1 MAAANN
7 DDSYDFLYK
16 VVLTGD
22 SSVGK
27 SNLLSRYTR
36 NEFNLDSRSTIGK
49 LNEWFRLVD
58 IDWRGRLQLRKRK
71 SKNLVKK
78 GWSSR
83 REVFKLKE

>member
-1 MAAANN
+1 MATTNK

-36 NEFNLDSRSTIGK
+36 NEFNLDSRSTIGESNYTILYHAK
-49 LNEWFRLVD
+49 
-58 IDWRGRLQLRKRK
+58 IKT
-71 SKNLVKK
+71 KK
-78 GWSSR
+78 THL
-83 REVFKLKE
+83 FNH

>member
-1 MAAANN
+1 MATTNK

-36 NEFNLDSRSTIGK
+36 NEFNLDSRSTIGESNYTILYYTK
-49 LNEWFRLVD
+49 LYYTLFKPTVLLLCGKVA
-58 IDWRGRLQLRKRK
+58 LRETK
-71 SKNLVKK
+71 SKAK
-78 GWSSR
+78 GG
-83 REVFKLKE
+83 E

>member
-1 MAAANN
+1 MAAPAKQ

-36 NEFNLDSRSTIGK
+36 NEFNLDSRSTIG
-49 LNEWFRLVD
+49 ETTR
-58 IDWRGRLQLRKRK
+58 IEGRFKA
-71 SKNLVKK
+71 
-78 GWSSR
+78 SS
-83 REVFKLKE
+83 FP

>member
-49 LNEWFRLVD
+49 SNILFRSVY
-58 IDWRGRLQLRKRK
+58 IVWPANSHVRKFE
-71 SKNLVKK
+71 NLIKK

-83 REVFKLKE
+83 REVFKSKE

>member
-1 MAAANN
+1 MATTNK

-36 NEFNLDSRSTIGK
+36 NEFNLDSRSTIGEISNM
-49 LNEWFRLVD
+49 LPF
-58 IDWRGRLQLRKRK
+58 IH
-71 SKNLVKK
+71 
-78 GWSSR
+78 
-83 REVFKLKE
+83 

>member
-49 LNEWFRLVD
+49 SNKWFRLVY